1 MLVIV
6 HNILAPYRVPLFNEL
21 GQSLGGQLTVV
32 LTRDNYRKRRR
43 WSVPWQ
49 DVSFRVEMLRTV
61 GIARGERVFDL
72 SFGVGQTLNRLSPNV
87 VVIGGWDVTASWS
100 SLHWCHRHAVPT
112 VAWVE
117 SGGATGSF
125 RGPLSSLARRRFL
138 DSCGAALVSGDSAA
152 AFVNLLRPGLPT
164 TVVHNAIGLSTLHAL
179 SAPIARSALFVGELS
194 QRKGVDVLLEALPGL
209 LQHVES
215 VVIVGDGQLR
225 SAVADAARRL
235 EKVHYLGYLEGQ
247 RLVDAFAS
255 AGVVVAPSRKD
266 PAPLVASEALA
277 AGRPLVLGPGV
288 GNADDLRR
296 LSPEAVSVMTAA
308 SASELIG
315 SVSKVL
321 GRVVTPAAR
330 AAFTPRS
337 CAEAYLRGVEICRPE
352 SRRSGRPSPND
363 MQIGL
368 RKGAP

>member
-6 HNILAPYRVPLFNEL
+6 QPILGPYRVPLFNEL
-21 GQSLGGQLTVV
+21 AQSLGGQLAVV
-32 LTRDNYRKRRR
+32 LTRDTHRKRRR

-49 DVSFRVEMLRTV
+49 DVSFQAEMLRTV
-61 GIARGERVFDL
+61 GIAHGERVFDI
-72 SFGVGQTLNRLSPNV
+72 SFGIRRTLDRLSPDMV
-87 VVIGGWDVTASWS
+87 VLGGWDLWASWS
-100 SLHWCHRHAVPT
+100 SLHWCHRRAVPA

-117 SGGATGSF
+117 SGVATGSF
-125 RGPLSSLARRRFL
+125 GGRLSSLARRRFL
-138 DSCGAALVSGDSAA
+138 AGCGAALVSGDAAA
-152 AFVNLLRPGLPT
+152 AFVNQLRPGLPT
-164 TVVHNAIGLSTLHAL
+164 TVVRNAIGLSELHAL
-179 SAPIARSALFVGELS
+179 PAPTARRALFVGELS

-209 LQHVES
+209 LQHLEG

-225 SAVADAARRL
+225 SAVADAAQRL
-235 EKVHYLGYLEGQ
+235 DRVHFLGYSEGQ
-247 RLVDAFAS
+247 PLVDAFAS
-255 AGVVVAPSRKD
+255 AGVVMAPSRND

-296 LSPEAVSVMTAA
+296 LSPEAVSVMPTV

-321 GRVVTPAAR
+321 GHVVTPAAR

-352 SRRSGRPSPND
+352 SCRSVKSSPNGIQ
-363 MQIGL
+363 MEL
-368 RKGAP
+368 REGGP